1 MKNDILFFVAILLT
15 FLSCYSQEK
24 IDSISTKSNSIFF
37 GDVVIG
43 YTSGTVKG
51 FSGGISINYQRKNNL
66 FTVRFLE
73 TSRIYDADYFL
84 LFFPYN
90 VYSKSIKEYSFLI
103 GKRFIKNNVAFH
115 FSGGI
120 SKVNFK
126 EIQDDNL
133 ISNVDYFGLP
143 IEIGINWFNPQK
155 ERFRI
160 FGLIPVGKPTSF
172 GRSVGFKLYATIAKK
187 SYVGLGLTFGLGRYK
202 NYRI

>member
-1 MKNDILFFVAILLT
+1 MKNDILFFITILLT

-24 IDSISTKSNSIFF
+24 IDSISTKRNSIFF
-37 GDVVIG
+37 GDVTIG
-43 YTSGTVKG
+43 YASGVVKG
-51 FSGGISINYQRKNNL
+51 FSGGVSFNYQRKNNL

-73 TSRIYDADYFL
+73 TSRIYEADYFL

-103 GKRFIKNNVAFH
+103 GKRFIKNEFAYH

-126 EIQDDNL
+126 ETQDD
-133 ISNVDYFGLP
+133 IQVSNVDYLGLP
-143 IEIGINWFNPQK
+143 LEIGINWFNPQK

-160 FGLIPVGKPTSF
+160 FGLIPVGKSTSF
-172 GRSVGFKLYATIAKK
+172 GASSGIKLYATIAKK
-187 SYVGLGLTFGLGRYK
+187 SQVGIGLTIGLGNYKRY
-202 NYRI
+202 